1 MREILFRAKSIE
13 YGDWVEGIPIKTH
26 LGLFICYEE
35 NPHYCSQYGYMEI
48 DDIVRV
54 DEETLC
60 EYTGLT
66 DKNGNKIWENDICD
80 RIEKYPEIV
89 KMNMGDWTL
98 DYSYLFRSEYGRDYC
113 NLGFYAGERNCVQVI
128 GNIFDNPELLEVKDD
143 TNKPEVVA
151 EEGK

>member
-1 MREILFRAKSIE
+1 MNKRIRKKKYKEL
-13 YGDWVEGIPIKTH
+13 WH
-26 LGLFICYEE
+26 E
-35 NPHYCSQYGYMEI
+35 NPPKWLKLLKCRITRYKPKGNPYNLNFSFEI
-48 DDIVRV
+48 PKTEV
-54 DEETLC
+54 
-60 EYTGLT
+60 
-66 DKNGNKIWENDICD
+66 
-80 RIEKYPEIV
+80 EK
-89 KMNMGDWTL
+89 L

>member
-80 RIEKYPEIV
+80 RKEKYPEIV

-98 DYSYLFRSEYGRDYC
+98 DYSYLFRSEY
-113 NLGFYAGERNCVQVI
+113 
-128 GNIFDNPELLEVKDD
+128 
-143 TNKPEVVA
+143 
-151 EEGK
+151 

>member
-13 YGDWVEGIPIKTH
+13 YGDWVESIPIKTH

-80 RIEKYPEIV
+80 RKEKYPEIV

-98 DYSYLFRSEYGRDYC
+98 DYSYLFRTEYGRDYC
-113 NLGFYAGERNCVQVI
+113 YLGFYAGERNCVQVI